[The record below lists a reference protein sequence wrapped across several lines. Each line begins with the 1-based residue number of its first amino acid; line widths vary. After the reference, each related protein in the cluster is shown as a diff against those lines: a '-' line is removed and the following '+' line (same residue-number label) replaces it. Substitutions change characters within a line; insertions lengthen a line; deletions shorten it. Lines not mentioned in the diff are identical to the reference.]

1 MGGVCNRRLAN
12 AARVSAVCD
21 AFIDLHQVGDQM
33 NVWMAQHW
41 LAALAAVAPA
51 IVDMMP
57 FGILKLI
64 FRLK

>member
-1 MGGVCNRRLAN
+1 M
-12 AARVSAVCD
+12 CD